1 MKLGGKNFMGV
12 EERLYDPL
20 ELSKSVE
27 SLVTR
32 ASKGVV
38 ERKYFRFRGGR
49 WYGGIASADVIGCN
63 LRCRF
68 CWAWYFRD
76 RHDLGFFLSPEEV
89 FKRLNEIAFKRG
101 YKYLRL
107 TGGEPTIAREHLLEI
122 LKLSE
127 TSGFV
132 FIVETNGILLG
143 ADPTYAK
150 ELSRFSNIYVRVS
163 FKGTN
168 PQEFTKLT
176 GATPR
181 GFELQVQALRN
192 LLNYGLVPGRDFG
205 VAAMVGFSPD
215 ENIARFVTTLSSI
228 DDRLATDVDWEYV
241 LTYPHVMKLLS
252 RYNLKPIRTYRPED
266 VSE

>member
-1 MKLGGKNFMGV
+1 MGLN
-12 EERLYDPL
+12 ERLYDPL
-20 ELSKSVE
+20 ELSRSVE

-32 ASKGVV
+32 VSGGSV

-76 RHDLGFFLSPEEV
+76 RHDLGFFLSPEKV
-89 FKRLNEIAFKRG
+89 FERLSEIALKRG
-101 YKYLRL
+101 YRYLRL
-107 TGGEPTIAREHLLEI
+107 TGGEPTIAKEHLLEI
-122 LKLSE
+122 LRLSE
-127 TSGFV
+127 TSRFV
-132 FIVETNGILLG
+132 FIVETNGILIG

-150 ELSRFSNIYVRVS
+150 ELSRFNNIYVRVS

-176 GATPR
+176 GATPT
-181 GFELQVQALRN
+181 GFELQLRALRN
-192 LLNYGLVPGRDFG
+192 LLDSGLIPGRDFG
-205 VAAMVGFSPD
+205 VAAMIGFSPD
-215 ENIARFVTTLSSI
+215 ENVARFVATLSSI
-228 DDRLATDVDWEYV
+228 DERLVTDIDWEYV

-252 RYNLKPIRTYRPED
+252 RYNLKPIRTYKPDE
-266 VSE
+266 VKE

>member
-1 MKLGGKNFMGV
+1 MGID
-12 EERLYDPL
+12 ERLYDPL
-20 ELSKSVE
+20 ELSRSVE

-32 ASKGVV
+32 ESRGLI

-76 RHDLGFFLSPEEV
+76 RHDLGFFSSPREV
-89 FKRLNEIAFKRG
+89 FRRLSDIALKRG

-107 TGGEPTIAREHLLEI
+107 TGGEPTIAKEHLLEI
-122 LKLSE
+122 LKLAE
-127 TSGFV
+127 TSEFI
-132 FIVETNGILLG
+132 FIVETNGILIG

-176 GATPR
+176 GAVSR
-181 GFELQVQALRN
+181 GFELQLQALRN
-192 LLNYGLVPGRDFG
+192 LLDHGLVPGRDFG
-205 VAAMVGFSPD
+205 VAAMVGFSSD
-215 ENIARFVTTLSSI
+215 ENIARFVTTLTSI
-228 DDRLATDVDWEYV
+228 DERLATDIDWEYV

-252 RYNLKPIRTYRPED
+252 HYNLKPIRTYRPED
-266 VSE
+266 VKE

>member
-1 MKLGGKNFMGV
+1 MKVK
-12 EERLYDPL
+12 EQLYDPL
-20 ELSKSVE
+20 ELTKSVE

-32 ASKGVV
+32 SSGSSV

-89 FKRLNEIAFKRG
+89 LKRLSEIALKRG
-101 YKYLRL
+101 YRYLRL
-107 TGGEPTIAREHLLEI
+107 TGGEPTIAKDHLMQI

-127 TSGFV
+127 TSRFT

-176 GATPR
+176 GAIPE
-181 GFELQVQALRN
+181 GFELQIQSLRN
-192 LLNYGLVPGRDFG
+192 LLNSGLVPGRDFG
-205 VAAMVGFSPD
+205 VAAMIGFSSD
-215 ENIARFVTTLSSI
+215 ENIARFVTMLSSI
-228 DDRLATDVDWEYV
+228 DDRLVTDIDWEYV

-252 RYNLKPIRTYRPED
+252 RYGLKPIRTYRPED
-266 VSE
+266 VKE

>member
-1 MKLGGKNFMGV
+1 MGF

-20 ELSKSVE
+20 ELTRSVE
-27 SLVTR
+27 SIVTR
-32 ASKGVV
+32 ASGGVV

-89 FKRLNEIAFKRG
+89 FNKLSGIALKKG

-122 LKLSE
+122 LNLSE
-127 TSGFV
+127 ASRFV
-132 FIVETNGILLG
+132 FVVETNGILIG
-143 ADPTYAK
+143 ADPVYAK

-168 PQEFTKLT
+168 PREFTELT
-176 GATPR
+176 GAAPR
-181 GFELQVQALRN
+181 GFELQLQALRN
-192 LLNYGLVPGRDFG
+192 LLSYGLVPGRDFG
-205 VAAMVGFSPD
+205 VAAMVGFSSD
-215 ENIARFVTTLSSI
+215 EDIARFVATLSSI
-228 DDRLATDVDWEYV
+228 DDRLVSDVDWEYV

-252 RYNLKPIRTYRPED
+252 RYNLRPIRTYRPED

>member
-1 MKLGGKNFMGV
+1 MGI

-20 ELSKSVE
+20 ELTKSVE

-32 ASKGVV
+32 VLRGVV

-76 RHDLGFFLSPEEV
+76 RHDLVFFLGPGEV
-89 FKRLNEIAFKRG
+89 FNRLSGIALKKG

-107 TGGEPTIAREHLLEI
+107 TGGEPTIAKEHLLEI

-127 TSGFV
+127 ASGFV
-132 FIVETNGILLG
+132 FIVETNGILIG

-150 ELSRFSNIYVRVS
+150 ELSRFKNIYVRVS

-176 GATPR
+176 GATP
-181 GFELQVQALRN
+181 GSFELQLQALRN
-192 LLNYGLVPGRDFG
+192 LLDYGMTPGRDFG
-205 VAAMVGFSPD
+205 VAAMVGFSSD
-215 ENIARFVTTLSSI
+215 KDIARFVATLSSI
-228 DDRLATDVDWEYV
+228 DERLVSDVDWEYV

-252 RYNLKPIRTYRPED
+252 RYNLRPVRTYRPED